1 LPSPGYNLLSALEYP
16 EEGDLDLPINDC
28 GDFNLDLFKYC
39 YIEMEKQLD
48 GHSELI
54 GAEEEDILYGVH
66 TSNSQSVHDV
76 LMNLKESVEQSQSD
90 TETEDSDS
98 EIYPWTTPLRQ
109 ILTYMSGLMMKMK
122 I

>member
-1 LPSPGYNLLSALEYP
+1 
-16 EEGDLDLPINDC
+16 
-28 GDFNLDLFKYC
+28 
-39 YIEMEKQLD
+39 MEKELD

-54 GAEEEDILYGVH
+54 GAEEADILYGVC

-98 EIYPWTTPLRQ
+98 ENLPMDNTSETDIDVHVWFDDEDEDLMPCTNILKIIAQHIKEVKKFCTP
-109 ILTYMSGLMMKMK
+109 
-122 I
+122 